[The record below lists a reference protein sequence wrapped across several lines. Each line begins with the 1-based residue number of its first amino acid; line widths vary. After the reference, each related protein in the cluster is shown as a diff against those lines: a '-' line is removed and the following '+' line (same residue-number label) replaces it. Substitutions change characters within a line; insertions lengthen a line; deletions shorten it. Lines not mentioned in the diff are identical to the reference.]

1 MLTSKF
7 KQKPLGKDGR
17 GGWTVIEVNSKP
29 APDFLRRLRIPPA
42 WYKVK
47 VTTFHIPGKAIVTGY
62 DEAGRRQYL
71 YHPNDVADN
80 KAAKFKRVMG
90 LLEEWDDLQAEIQLG
105 VKRGIE
111 EALVAK
117 LIYNTGMRPGGDG
130 DTRAQ
135 VKAYG
140 ATTLL
145 LKHVKPAAKGC
156 RLKFIGK
163 KGVPQNVLV
172 KDQNIAK
179 VLLNRK
185 ETSYNGGYGVSPRT
199 SLFQTDAGKLRQYF
213 RTLGS
218 GQYTPKDFRTACGT
232 RLALELLGKRKLL
245 PKAKTKRKKL
255 VNDALDKVA
264 KQLGNTRAISRSAY
278 VDPQIL
284 VSILDHDALKGVE
297 LRQMAESKGIRVPKG
312 ANDRFIRLLIEDHN
326 NGD

>member
-1 MLTSKF
+1 MLTAKF
-7 KQKPLGKDGR
+7 KKQPLGKDGR
-17 GGWTVIEVNSKP
+17 GGWTVVEVQGKP
-29 APDFLRRLRIPPA
+29 PLECVRKLRIPPA

-47 VTTFHIPGKAIVTGY
+47 VTTYHIPGKAIATGY

-71 YHPNDVADN
+71 YHPDDVAHN
-80 KAAKFKRVMG
+80 KAAKFRKVMG
-90 LLEEWDDLQAEIQLG
+90 LLEEWDDIRSEIMLG
-105 VKRGIE
+105 VRRGKE
-111 EALVAK
+111 EALVAL
-117 LIYNTGMRPGGDG
+117 LIHDTGMRPGGEG
-130 DTRAQ
+130 DTKAA

-145 LKHVKPAAKGC
+145 LRHVKPSAKGC

-163 KGVPQNVLV
+163 KGVPQNVSVQDPHLANEFL
-172 KDQNIAK
+172 D
-179 VLLNRK
+179 RK
-185 ETSYNGGYGVSPRT
+185 GVGESPRAK
-199 SLFQTDAGKLRQYF
+199 LFQTDCGKLRAYF

-218 GQYTPKDFRTACGT
+218 GQFTPKDFRTACGT

-284 VSILDHDALKGVE
+284 VRILDHEAVKGVE
-297 LRQMAESKGIRVPKG
+297 LRQMAEAKGIRVPKG
-312 ANDRFIRLLIEDHN
+312 AHDRLVRMLIDDHN
-326 NGD
+326 NSNGD